1 LAYYPRIM
9 DCVNRR
15 ILTLGGLFPLLLL
28 AAPAEARL
36 NLLQSRQVVTLTGN
50 LVGSIRPSLEPSP
63 TGPVAFAAPIQADL
77 LRALPQDFRA
87 ACTSLTESWGD
98 IARGTDEW
106 RVRVLVRQADQ
117 VWLSFRCASRALEYE
132 KDYDERPALLRLAT
146 GKLEFVPLGSDAEND
161 STLYHVEFSELLSL
175 EGAQGVALKITE
187 PAGNPCCDGPESRS
201 GETWRVFADS
211 PHGVAELLSVTTAR
225 DDSSHSDDPE
235 VDSETTYRA
244 QITLDRDAQ
253 NRVRGV
259 ATTFREEVKEITY
272 EHEKANPRT
281 VSQRSGTRRYL
292 WIPAPLHFEEI
303 K

>member
-1 LAYYPRIM
+1 MLM
-9 DCVNRR
+9 
-15 ILTLGGLFPLLLL
+15 L
-28 AAPAEARL
+28 AAPAEGRL
-36 NLLQSRQVVTLTGN
+36 NLPQSKQVVTLPGD
-50 LVGSIRPSLEPSP
+50 LVSSIRASLEPSS
-63 TGPVAFAAPIQADL
+63 TGAVALAAPIQADL

-87 ACTSLTESWGD
+87 ACPSLIESWGA

-117 VWLSFRCASRALEYE
+117 VWLSFRCTSRAPEYE

-146 GKLEFVPLGSDAEND
+146 GKLEFSPLGSDAEND
-161 STLYHVEFSELLSL
+161 STLYHVEFSEFLPL
-175 EGAQGVALKITE
+175 EGAQGVVFKVTE
-187 PAGNPCCDGPESRS
+187 PAGNPCCDGPELRS

-225 DDSSHSDDPE
+225 DDSSHCDDPE

-253 NRVRGV
+253 NRGREV
-259 ATTFREEVKEITY
+259 AATFREEVKDITY
-272 EHEKANPRT
+272 EGEKASPHM
-281 VSQRSGTRRYL
+281 VSQRSGKLHYR
-292 WIPAPLHFEEI
+292 WIPASLHFEEI

>member
-1 LAYYPRIM
+1 M
-9 DCVNRR
+9 DCVNRG
-15 ILTLGGLFPLLLL
+15 ILTLVGLFPLL

-36 NLLQSRQVVTLTGN
+36 NLLQSKLVMTLPAN
-50 LVGSIRPSLEPSP
+50 LVGSIRASLEPSP
-63 TGPVAFAAPIQADL
+63 AGPVAFAAPIQADL
-77 LRALPQDFRA
+77 LRAVPQDFRA
-87 ACTSLTESWGD
+87 ACPSLIESWGD

-117 VWLSFRCASRALEYE
+117 VWLSFRCASRAPEYE

-146 GKLEFVPLGSDAEND
+146 GRLEFLPLGSDAEND
-161 STLYHVEFSELLSL
+161 STLYHVEFSELLPL
-175 EGAQGVALKITE
+175 EGAQGVALKVTE

-201 GETWRVFADS
+201 GETWRVFVDS

-253 NRVRGV
+253 NRGREV
-259 ATTFREEVKEITY
+259 AATFREEVKDITY
-272 EHEKANPRT
+272 EGEKANPHT
-281 VSQRSGTRRYL
+281 VSQRSGTLRYR
-292 WIPAPLHFEEI
+292 WIPASLHFEEI